1 MRKQKKINDNNEFWR
16 VKTFFSENPLCRHTD
31 CRMCNMSLQRRQL
44 CTKQFVRVV
53 AFVPDRNMDFND
65 RGKRTPFSP
74 PSSINDKRILKIL
87 SSDSH

>member
-1 MRKQKKINDNNEFWR
+1 
-16 VKTFFSENPLCRHTD
+16 
-31 CRMCNMSLQRRQL
+31 MSLQRRQL